1 MSFISL
7 AFLIFL
13 PVTVLVY
20 WHVPFRIKKIW
31 LLAMSIFFYAWGEP
45 FYVFLMLF
53 SATLD
58 YVCGRVIGA
67 RISPAASRAALLA
80 SVFINL
86 GLLGIFKYTDFAIS
100 TVNSL
105 LHTSFP
111 LKNLPLPIGISFYTF
126 QTMSY
131 TIDVYRD
138 PDKAEKN
145 FLYYALYVSFFP
157 QLVAGPIER
166 AGNLL
171 HQFMEDK
178 KPNEEDFRQGFRLI
192 LYGFFKKVC
201 VADFAGSFVNT
212 AFSDPSLVNGLGFW
226 LAGLLFTIQIY
237 GDFSGYSDIATGSA
251 RLLGIRLTK
260 NFNRPLKATSFRDYG
275 SRWHISLSTWFME
288 YVYFP
293 LGGSRKGQF
302 RKYVNNM
309 IVFLLSGLWHGAN
322 WTFVAWGAFLGVTT
336 ITEDLIRPYY
346 HKACDFL
353 RIDNG
358 SAFVL
363 RVRNII
369 VLLLVAITS
378 IFFRS
383 RNIGEAAQIF
393 GKMFGG
399 LSVSVPFAASALE
412 SLGMTLP
419 YFLQMLLSLFL
430 LDRGYYMCWK
440 TDGTVFSPAATDR
453 SSSALRFMTYLFFL
467 LAILAMWLMA
477 ASGNIQSKFIYF
489 QF

>member
-1 MSFISL
+1 
-7 AFLIFL
+7 
-13 PVTVLVY
+13 
-20 WHVPFRIKKIW
+20 
-31 LLAMSIFFYAWGEP
+31 
-45 FYVFLMLF
+45 
-53 SATLD
+53 
-58 YVCGRVIGA
+58 
-67 RISPAASRAALLA
+67 
-80 SVFINL
+80 
-86 GLLGIFKYTDFAIS
+86 
-100 TVNSL
+100 
-105 LHTSFP
+105 
-111 LKNLPLPIGISFYTF
+111 
-126 QTMSY
+126 MSY

-178 KPNEEDFRQGFRLI
+178 KPNEEDFRQGFRLL

-293 LGGSRKGQF
+293 LGGSRKGRF

-430 LDRGYYMCWK
+430 LDRGYTMCWK
-440 TDGTVFSPAATDR
+440 SDGTVFSPAATDR